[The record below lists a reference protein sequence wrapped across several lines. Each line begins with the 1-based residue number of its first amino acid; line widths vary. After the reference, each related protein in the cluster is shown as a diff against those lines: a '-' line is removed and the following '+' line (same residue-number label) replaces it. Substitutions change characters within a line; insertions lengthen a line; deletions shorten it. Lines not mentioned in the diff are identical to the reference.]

1 MVLRH
6 AFNAADWR
14 FRRMGGQ
21 KDAAQP
27 RPGYTSPASTETAM
41 HYDAHKP
48 VIDDLQARILTIR
61 DSL

>member
-1 MVLRH
+1 MVLLH
-6 AFNAADWR
+6 ALNAAERR
-14 FRRMGGQ
+14 FRRTAEQ

-27 RPGYTSPASTETAM
+27 RPGYTSHASTETAM